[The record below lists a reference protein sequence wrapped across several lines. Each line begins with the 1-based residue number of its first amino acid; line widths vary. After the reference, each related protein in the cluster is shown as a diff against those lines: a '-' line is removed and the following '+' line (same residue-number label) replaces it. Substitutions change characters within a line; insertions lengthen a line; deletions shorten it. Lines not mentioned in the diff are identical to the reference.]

1 MWVLSESKIS
11 RLERSGYRYSSTKTK
26 IERQLILSCG
36 LRGNVRKESWRI
48 GHSKS
53 LTYLP
58 ITATTSVIAPIL
70 DLPMVR
76 YAQVL

>member
-11 RLERSGYRYSSTKTK
+11 RLERSGYQYSSAETK
-26 IERQLILSCG
+26 IRRQLILPCG

-53 LTYLP
+53 LK
-58 ITATTSVIAPIL
+58 
-70 DLPMVR
+70 
-76 YAQVL
+76 